1 MEAQIVDIADEIAY
15 DNHDLDD
22 GLTSG
27 LLSEQDLL
35 KLSLWRGISD
45 DINKRFKRID
55 DNKRKYQIIKSLI
68 NLQVTDSIST
78 TEAQLKKIQPQS
90 LQDVRRLNKRIVNFS
105 QNMLSEQKPLRKLLL
120 EKFYHHYRIVRMST
134 KAKRFIQELFNTY
147 VKNRFQLPVD
157 TQKRIKEDGL
167 RRAICDYIA
176 GMIDRSILNEYKKLF
191 DPYTKV

>member
-35 KLSLWRGISD
+35 KLSLWRRISD
-45 DINKRFKRID
+45 DINKRFKKID
-55 DNKRKYQIIKSLI
+55 DNKRRYQIIKSLI

-90 LQDVRRLNKRIVNFS
+90 FQDVRRLNKRIVDFS
-105 QNMLSEQKPLRKLLL
+105 QNMFSERKPLRKFLL
-120 EKFYHHYRIVRMST
+120 EKLYNHYRVIRMST

-147 VKNRFQLPVD
+147 IKNQSQLPIAV
-157 TQKRIKEDGL
+157 QKRIKVDGL
-167 RRAICDYIA
+167 RRSVCDYLA
-176 GMIDRSILNEYKKLF
+176 GMTDRSTLDEYEKLF